1 VTRLRLAALAGLL
14 ASTALAGCAQ
24 TFSATS
30 LGVPA
35 TLSSDAAAPAEGPHF
50 EVTSRAAW
58 GLWGLVKLGKPN
70 LEKALAHQLVG
81 GQSVADITIKSR
93 ARWSDILITGLTL
106 GLISTRSVTVEG
118 TIVGTATG
126 N

>member
-1 VTRLRLAALAGLL
+1 VGFLAIAG
-14 ASTALAGCAQ
+14 LAGCAQ
-24 TFSATS
+24 TFDATK

-35 TLSSDAAAPAEGPHF
+35 TLSSDAGTPAEGPHF
-50 EVTSRAAW
+50 EVTSRAVWGMW
-58 GLWGLVKLGKPN
+58 GLFKLGKPN

-81 GQSVADITIKSR
+81 GQSIADIKIKSR

-106 GLISTRSVTVEG
+106 GLVSTRSVTVEG
-118 TIVGTATG
+118 TIVGTAAG